1 MELRVRGQ
9 LDDARRLVRQ
19 RLRAGWEVWVTT
31 AGTQWARLR
40 RREGKNDLLETS
52 PITPPEGVV
61 LDEVLLEESRR

>member
-1 MELRVRGQ
+1 MNLRVRGQ
-9 LDDARRLVRQ
+9 LDDAKRLVRR

-31 AGTQWARLR
+31 TGTQWARLQR
-40 RREGKNDLLETS
+40 RDDNERLETS